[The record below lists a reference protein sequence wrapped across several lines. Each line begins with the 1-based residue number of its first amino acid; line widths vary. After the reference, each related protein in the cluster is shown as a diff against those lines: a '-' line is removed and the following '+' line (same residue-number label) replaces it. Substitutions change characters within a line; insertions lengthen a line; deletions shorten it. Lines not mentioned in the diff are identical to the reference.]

1 LNEKI
6 ERYTR
11 LVRFEDCLI
20 VTELT
25 NLLLLRYNICQKV
38 KRRVRMR
45 KIFIIL
51 IAVMLSMFTVIV
63 LAACSAP
70 NSMLDDTKWFLRLYG
85 EQNSLHA
92 IIEDTEITATFNS
105 AKDEVSGSA
114 GCNTY
119 FARYEVKG
127 SKLSIFEM
135 AFTEMACVSPEGVME
150 QEQEFLTILTN
161 AQSFQADDTTLTIV
175 CSGGQQLYFTT
186 ATRIQS

>member
-1 LNEKI
+1 
-6 ERYTR
+6 
-11 LVRFEDCLI
+11 
-20 VTELT
+20 
-25 NLLLLRYNICQKV
+25 
-38 KRRVRMR
+38 MR

-51 IAVMLSMFTVIV
+51 IAVMLSVFTVIG

-70 NSMLDDTKWFLRLYG
+70 NSMLDDTKWFLRSYG
-85 EQNSLHA
+85 EQNNLQA

-105 AKDEVSGSA
+105 AKGEVSGSA

-119 FARYEVKG
+119 FAGYEVRG

-150 QEQEFLTILTN
+150 QEQEFLTILAN
-161 AQSFQADDTTLTIV
+161 AQSFQADDTTLTIY

-186 ATRIQS
+186 ATRIQ